1 MIGRHRGQVRSRS
14 IGVDV
19 GLEASYKAFLG
30 VGLVVMA
37 VCQVIFLLVDRLLSL
52 ASQLLQGA
60 VGGHGLCERPG
71 NRCGVGVG
79 HQPRCGGFRRLLV
92 GVGRSAGCLRI

>member
-1 MIGRHRGQVRSRS
+1 MIGRHRGQVCSHRYWGWVLDWRHH
-14 IGVDV
+14 IK
-19 GLEASYKAFLG
+19 LFWG

-60 VGGHGLCERPG
+60 VGGMDCVDGQEADVGLVLAPTP
-71 NRCGVGVG
+71 VWWV
-79 HQPRCGGFRRLLV
+79 
-92 GVGRSAGCLRI
+92 

>member
-1 MIGRHRGQVRSRS
+1 
-14 IGVDV
+14 VDV
-19 GLEASYKAFLG
+19 GLEASYKAFWG

-60 VGGHGLCERPG
+60 VGGMDCVDGQETDVGLVLGTNPG
-71 NRCGVGVG
+71 
-79 HQPRCGGFRRLLV
+79 LV
-92 GVGRSAGCLRI
+92 GLGGY